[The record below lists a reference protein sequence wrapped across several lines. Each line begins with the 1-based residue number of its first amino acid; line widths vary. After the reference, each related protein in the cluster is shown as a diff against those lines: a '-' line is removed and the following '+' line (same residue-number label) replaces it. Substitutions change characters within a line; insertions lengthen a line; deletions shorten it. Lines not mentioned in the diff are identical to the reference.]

1 MATYPGNASLS
12 EAVKDRVLSTFQQ
25 TAELYKQGRSAEVVE
40 GCTLILRM
48 DPTFDPAKKLL
59 EKTRNPNAPI
69 DIEPLL
75 NPPASSNSLADARA
89 ALSAREFQKAM
100 DLTAEMLR
108 NDFTNEEART
118 INDSAREKMEAAPFV
133 EQFIRKAETLATQG
147 NSSAARAEL
156 DKARALD
163 GDHPG
168 IGRVTES
175 MVAPEPAPQSFS
187 FGGSPSFVV
196 EAPPPVAPAR
206 GAAQATDFGFT
217 FEEEKPAA
225 EPGFGSFSFDAPTPV
240 APPIVTP
247 IVAPPVAPPPPPSP
261 ASPSGSSPFG
271 SGGFSFDTPAP
282 SGGEFDFSATAAE
295 TTDDDQRK
303 IQQYLADGDRAS
315 AAGDYQQA
323 IDLWSRIFL
332 IDVTNDEASQRIE
345 TAKTK
350 RREID
355 AAVDALIAAGE
366 QADHAG
372 DKETARAKFNEALRL
387 DPGNAAAHDF
397 IERMTNTVAEGG
409 AAGYEAPFTPPPTQR
424 GDIFDD
430 EAAMSGSYDSLK
442 PPSPAPAA
450 IPSPAKKVAKPKAGA
465 APATAKSGGRMGVF
479 ATIAAV
485 VIVAA
490 AGWFVWTKYMS
501 KPAHDPAATQSIFR
515 QAGALAK
522 RNQFDQA
529 IAMLRDVRPDDPQHD
544 KALEMIADLQN
555 KKAQA
560 ASLIN
565 GRPAAVVFDE
575 SIAAGRTAFEAH
587 DYDTAKTAFDTAAR
601 IKPLP
606 ADMAAM
612 YSSASQQV
620 AKLEGARNLFNEQ
633 KYQDAITNLT
643 PMLQADPQNQS
654 IKRLLIGA
662 HFNLGATALQ
672 EEHLQDASRE
682 FDEVLKIDPN
692 DELAKRSRTLVDRY
706 ADQPKDLLYKIYVK
720 YLPLRKVG

>member
-48 DPTFDPAKKLL
+48 DPAFDPAKKLL

-69 DIEPLL
+69 DIESLL
-75 NPPASSNSLADARA
+75 NPPATSDGLADARA
-89 ALSAREFQKAM
+89 ALSTREFQRAV
-100 DLTAEMLR
+100 DLTSEMLR
-108 NDFTNEEART
+108 NDFSNEEART

-133 EQFIRKAETLATQG
+133 EQFIRKAETLAKQG
-147 NSSAARAEL
+147 NTSAARAEL

-168 IGRVTES
+168 IGRVTDS
-175 MVAPEPAPQSFS
+175 MAAPEPAPQSFS

-196 EAPPPVAPAR
+196 EAPSPVAAAR

-225 EPGFGSFSFDAPTPV
+225 EPGFGNFSFDAP
-240 APPIVTP
+240 APAAPP
-247 IVAPPVAPPPPPSP
+247 IVAPPPPAPTPPPAP

-282 SGGEFDFSATAAE
+282 SGGEFDFSAAAAE

-355 AAVDALIAAGE
+355 AAVETLIAAGE

-397 IERMTNTVAEGG
+397 IERMTNTVGEGG
-409 AAGYEAPFTPPPTQR
+409 AAGFETPYTPPSPQR

-442 PPSPAPAA
+442 PPEAAPAP
-450 IPSPAKKVAKPKAGA
+450 IPIPAKKVRAKA
-465 APATAKSGGRMGVF
+465 APAPAVAKRGGGMGVF

-485 VIVAA
+485 VVVAA
-490 AGWFVWTKYMS
+490 AGWFVWSKYMS
-501 KPAHDPAATQSIFR
+501 KPAYDPTVTQSIFQ
-515 QAGALAK
+515 QANTLAK
-522 RNQFDQA
+522 RHQFDQA
-529 IAMLRDVRPDDPQHD
+529 IAMLRDVRPADPQHD

-560 ASLIN
+560 ASLVN

-575 SIAAGRTAFEAH
+575 SVAAGRTAFEAH

-606 ADMAAM
+606 AEMAAM
-612 YSSASQQV
+612 YTSASQQV

-633 KYQDAITNLT
+633 KYQDAIGNLT

-654 IKRLLIGA
+654 IKRLLAGA
-662 HFNLGATALQ
+662 HFNLGAAALQ
-672 EEHLQDASRE
+672 EEHLPDALRE

-706 ADQPKDLLYKIYVK
+706 SDQPKDLLYKIYVK

>member
-59 EKTRNPNAPI
+59 EKTRNPNSPI
-69 DIEPLL
+69 DIEALL
-75 NPPASSNSLADARA
+75 DPPAASKGLADARA
-89 ALSAREFQKAM
+89 ALGAREFQHAI
-100 DLTAEMLR
+100 DLTSELLG
-108 NDFTNEEART
+108 NDSANEEART
-118 INDSAREKMEAAPFV
+118 IHDTARAKMEAAPFV
-133 EQFIRKAETLATQG
+133 EQFIRKAETLASQG
-147 NSSAARAEL
+147 NTSGSLAEL
-156 DKARALD
+156 EKARALD

-168 IGRVTES
+168 IDRVAEAAS
-175 MVAPEPAPQSFS
+175 APEPAPQSFS

-196 EAPPPVAPAR
+196 DTPPPPAPAR
-206 GAAQATDFGFT
+206 NAAQATDFGFT

-225 EPGFGSFSFDAPTPV
+225 EPSFGNFSFDVPAPIAEPFV
-240 APPIVTP
+240 PP
-247 IVAPPVAPPPPPSP
+247 PPPPPPPPPSP
-261 ASPSGSSPFG
+261 ASAPAPASPASPFG
-271 SGGFSFDTPAP
+271 SGGFSFDAPAA
-282 SGGEFDFSATAAE
+282 SGGEFDFSTAAAA
-295 TTDDDQRK
+295 TSDDDQRK

-315 AAGDYQQA
+315 NAGDYQQA

-355 AAVDALIAAGE
+355 NAVETLIAAGE
-366 QADHAG
+366 QAGHTG
-372 DKETARAKFNEALRL
+372 DNETARAKFNEALRL
-387 DPGNAAAHDF
+387 DPGNAAAHDLL
-397 IERMTNTVAEGG
+397 ERMTNTVAEGG
-409 AAGYEAPFTPPPTQR
+409 AAGFEVPFTPSPQR

-430 EAAMSGSYDSLK
+430 DAAMSGSYDSLK
-442 PPSPAPAA
+442 PVAEPAP
-450 IPSPAKKVAKPKAGA
+450 PAKKVVKPKA
-465 APATAKSGGRMGVF
+465 APAPAPAKRSGRMGIV

-490 AGWFVWTKYMS
+490 AGWFLWSKYMA
-501 KPAHDPAATQSIFR
+501 KPAYDPTVTQSVFR
-515 QAGALAK
+515 QANALAK

-529 IAMLRDVRPDDPQHD
+529 IAMLGDVGPADPQHD

-575 SIAAGRTAFEAH
+575 SLAAGRAAIEQH
-587 DYDTAKTAFDTAAR
+587 DYDAAKTAFDTAAR

-606 ADMAAM
+606 ADAATM
-612 YSSASQQV
+612 FAAASQQV
-620 AKLEGARNLFNEQ
+620 AKLEGAKNFFNEQ
-633 KYQDAITNLT
+633 RYQDAIGNLG

-654 IKRLLIGA
+654 IKRMLVGA

-672 EEHLQDASRE
+672 EEHMPDALRE
-682 FDEVLKIDPN
+682 FDEVLRIDPD
-692 DELAKRSRTLVDRY
+692 DEAAKRSRTLAERY
-706 ADQPKDLLYKIYVK
+706 SDQPKDLLFKIYVK
-720 YLPLRKVG
+720 YLPLRKIG